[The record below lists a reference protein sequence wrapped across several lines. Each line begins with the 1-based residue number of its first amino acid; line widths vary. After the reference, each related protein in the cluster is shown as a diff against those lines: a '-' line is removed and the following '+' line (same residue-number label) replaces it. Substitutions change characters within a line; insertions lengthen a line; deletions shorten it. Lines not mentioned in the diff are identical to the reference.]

1 MDGVDIRLLTSADL
15 AVLVAATDLFDR
27 PVDPEHAQRLLE
39 TTDHVVLL
47 AMAGD
52 DPVGFVTGVEILHP
66 DKGPEMFL
74 NELAVAESH
83 RRRGI
88 GIALVTALR
97 DLARARDCRA
107 MWVLT
112 DHDNAAAVA
121 TYEKAGP
128 TPGTTHVMFDWPLT
142 DSP

>member
-1 MDGVDIRLLTSADL
+1 MDIRLLTSVDL
-15 AVLVAATDLFDR
+15 ASLLASSGLFDL
-27 PVDPEHAQRLLE
+27 PVDPEHAQRLLD
-39 TTDHVVLL
+39 TDDHVVFL

-52 DPVGFVTGVEILHP
+52 EPVGFVTGVVILHP
-66 DKGPEMFL
+66 DKGAEMFL
-74 NELAVAESH
+74 NELAVAEPH

-88 GIALVTALR
+88 GTGLVTALR
-97 DLARARDCRA
+97 DLARERGCGA

-128 TPGTTHVMFDWPLT
+128 TRGTTHVMYDWPLT
-142 DSP
+142 DS